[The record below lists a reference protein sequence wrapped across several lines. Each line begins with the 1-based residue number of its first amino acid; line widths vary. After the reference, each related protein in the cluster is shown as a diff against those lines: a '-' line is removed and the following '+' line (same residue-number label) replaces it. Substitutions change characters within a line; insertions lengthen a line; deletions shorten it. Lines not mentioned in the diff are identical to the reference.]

1 MPCEAPST
9 SSYLAAGRATDPR
22 RTTLSG
28 GGKGARPEAQYMR
41 LKARRGPKK
50 AVIAVAASILK
61 TAYHMLA
68 DGTCYQDLGAD
79 YFARRDPGRVVAKLA
94 SRIRS
99 LGYHVEVKV
108 AEVAA

>member
-1 MPCEAPST
+1 
-9 SSYLAAGRATDPR
+9 L
-22 RTTLSG
+22 
-28 GGKGARPEAQYMR
+28 R

-50 AVIAVAASILK
+50 AVVAVAASIL
-61 TAYHMLA
+61 TATYHMVS

-79 YFARRDPGRVVAKLA
+79 YIARRDPRRVVAKIA

-99 LGYHVEVKV
+99 LGYGVVVNV